1 MPEIPWFTSEEIP
14 DRADMLAPRGYIKKP
29 LSAYAPQIPTLPD
42 EVTLNTTVT
51 LVGNHI
57 IANNSE
63 DLNIEVLA
71 KVTMLDAS
79 YDQLNRLWCAYIE
92 DGQGK
97 LFWYDAALADYTT
110 FEFGECDTVFLFMD
124 DVRYYVP
131 ATSSSTVFLIYV
143 RDQVIYYRTQA
154 ERFLEEYIIGNL
166 AEGEILK
173 GAGMNEKY
181 RLQLVIETPEVTQ
194 LTVGDPYTLQYTIGQ
209 QDVMIGTE
217 PVIGE
222 HTYHGY

>member
-1 MPEIPWFTSEEIP
+1 MPEITWFTGEEIP
-14 DRADMLAPRGYIKKP
+14 DRADTLAPRVYDKP
-29 LSAYAPQIPTLPD
+29 PLIAYAGKIPTLPD
-42 EVTLNTTVT
+42 EVTSITTVA
-51 LVGNHI
+51 VVAGHI
-57 IANNSE
+57 VANNGE
-63 DLNIEVLA
+63 DLDIALTG
-71 KVTMLDAS
+71 KITMLDAS

-92 DGQGK
+92 VGQGK